1 MQTFSISVV
10 QTQKLTNMN
19 DTQQIEMVASS
30 SAATANINP
39 SPSPTIL
46 PVEPGISLGI
56 RGETFDGIT
65 LEAIGLT
72 LVAGFI
78 IWTITVFAFGVAVML
93 KHTNIAPRCTARH
106 SNTIWRSKKDIAL
119 DENRRRK
126 REALVNNNLA
136 GGESDGNGNIINNAT
151 LQAGNVSTRAQP
163 STSPKTGIGIE
174 ENNNGG
180 MMSGGSA
187 ASTLTDPQSK
197 TGTNNNLDYNN
208 PINNEIMSNNPSPS
222 STTTSTQ
229 QQTQYYYTH
238 PQDRG
243 NPFLGWI
250 PWTLHLSYDRMLR
263 GIPGTGTRNRGMDG
277 SFLGVNLDA
286 IVLFRYNGAF
296 FMLLFAKFIVC

>member
-1 MQTFSISVV
+1 
-10 QTQKLTNMN
+10 MN

-30 SAATANINP
+30 AAATSNINP

-72 LVAGFI
+72 LVAGCI

-106 SNTIWRSKKDIAL
+106 SNTIWRSKKDIAS
-119 DENRRRK
+119 DENKRRK

-136 GGESDGNGNIINNAT
+136 GGESDNSNINNAT
-151 LQAGNVSTRAQP
+151 LQAGNMSTRAQP
-163 STSPKTGIGIE
+163 STSPKTGIDIE

-180 MMSGGSA
+180 MMSGGS
-187 ASTLTDPQSK
+187 TLPLTDPQSK
-197 TGTNNNLDYNN
+197 TGANNNFDYNN
-208 PINNEIMSNNPSPS
+208 PINNEIMSNHPSPL
-222 STTTSTQ
+222 STTASTQ

-296 FMLLFAKFIVC
+296 CLYVVVCQFIVCLQIGSGQD